1 MGSQKR
7 SSRSVGKER
16 PAMAGHTRR
25 MCVLAF
31 IVLFSAVA
39 ESTEVTALDDVHPE
53 EVALIEEDAQG
64 VEEEAMKA
72 AMQADSVADH
82 SQHNVRRSVFGLYT
96 SRPNDVG
103 EATYGSGKTAVAKA
117 SKLASK
123 DAKKKLPSA
132 LEPKKPKKKVDAYT
146 SGGVKAAEKKDQK
159 KDDTLNFGLQMSFAF
174 GNTITRVGAK
184 LAKSKGGSP
193 EQGALKLQIDELEQA
208 RMKACNSVLG
218 LDKKKAV
225 AEQKYGSGAISKQK
239 AATAKLDQ
247 KAALKKGKL
256 TPTKGDAEKAKPVAA
271 KKEDAQAPAKKA
283 AAKPKEMTEQRML
296 QLYRQ
301 TIEDDEE
308 DSADLGASLA
318 LGGLY
323 TSRPSNVGEATYGGA
338 AGSGSGKGSAKPKKK
353 DEEKKDKKDEKKA
366 AGSAKK
372 KAAGSGK
379 KKAAGSAKKK
389 PAASEKK

>member
-1 MGSQKR
+1 MG
-7 SSRSVGKER
+7 
-16 PAMAGHTRR
+16 
-25 MCVLAF
+25 
-31 IVLFSAVA
+31 
-39 ESTEVTALDDVHPE
+39 
-53 EVALIEEDAQG
+53 
-64 VEEEAMKA
+64 
-72 AMQADSVADH
+72 
-82 SQHNVRRSVFGLYT
+82 
-96 SRPNDVG
+96 
-103 EATYGSGKTAVAKA
+103 
-117 SKLASK
+117 

-132 LEPKKPKKKVDAYT
+132 LEPKKPKKKVDAYM

-159 KDDTLNFGLQMSFAF
+159 KDDTLNFGLQMSVAF

-256 TPTKGDAEKAKPVAA
+256 TPMKGDAEKAKPVAA
-271 KKEDAQAPAKKA
+271 KKEDAKA

-301 TIEDDEE
+301 TMENDEE

-323 TSRPSNVGEATYGGA
+323 TSRSSNVGEATYGGA

-353 DEEKKDKKDEKKA
+353 DEEKKDKEDEKA
-366 AGSAKK
+366 
-372 KAAGSGK
+372 
-379 KKAAGSAKKK
+379 K
-389 PAASEKK
+389 PAAKKLAAKKADAKAPAK

>member
-103 EATYGSGKTAVAKA
+103 EATYGSGKTAAAKQEAKKEAGKAAVAKA

-159 KDDTLNFGLQMSFAF
+159 KDDTLNFGLQMSVAF

-193 EQGALKLQIDELEQA
+193 EQGALKLQIDELEQT

-271 KKEDAQAPAKKA
+271 KKEDAKA

-301 TIEDDEE
+301 TMENDEE

-353 DEEKKDKKDEKKA
+353 
-366 AGSAKK
+366 
-372 KAAGSGK
+372 
-379 KKAAGSAKKK
+379 
-389 PAASEKK
+389 

>member
-1 MGSQKR
+1 MG
-7 SSRSVGKER
+7 
-16 PAMAGHTRR
+16 
-25 MCVLAF
+25 
-31 IVLFSAVA
+31 
-39 ESTEVTALDDVHPE
+39 
-53 EVALIEEDAQG
+53 
-64 VEEEAMKA
+64 
-72 AMQADSVADH
+72 
-82 SQHNVRRSVFGLYT
+82 
-96 SRPNDVG
+96 
-103 EATYGSGKTAVAKA
+103 
-117 SKLASK
+117 

-159 KDDTLNFGLQMSFAF
+159 KDDTLNFGLQMSVAF

-271 KKEDAQAPAKKA
+271 KKEDAKAPAKKA

-301 TIEDDEE
+301 TMENDEE

-353 DEEKKDKKDEKKA
+353 DEEKKDKKD
-366 AGSAKK
+366 AKK

-389 PAASEKK
+389 PAASEKKDEKKAKPAAKPAAKKLAAKKADAKAPAKKAAAPAKKAAAPAKKGESCEATFKKAAAKCMAATPPMPAAKKPAAPKPAAKKMAAKPAVKKAAAKPAAGSAKKKAAGSGKKQAAGS

>member
-1 MGSQKR
+1 M
-7 SSRSVGKER
+7 
-16 PAMAGHTRR
+16 
-25 MCVLAF
+25 
-31 IVLFSAVA
+31 
-39 ESTEVTALDDVHPE
+39 
-53 EVALIEEDAQG
+53 
-64 VEEEAMKA
+64 
-72 AMQADSVADH
+72 
-82 SQHNVRRSVFGLYT
+82 
-96 SRPNDVG
+96 
-103 EATYGSGKTAVAKA
+103 
-117 SKLASK
+117 
-123 DAKKKLPSA
+123 
-132 LEPKKPKKKVDAYT
+132 
-146 SGGVKAAEKKDQK
+146 
-159 KDDTLNFGLQMSFAF
+159 TLNFGLQMSVAF
-174 GNTITRVGAK
+174 GNTIARVGAK

-271 KKEDAQAPAKKA
+271 KKEDAKAPAKKA

-301 TIEDDEE
+301 TMEDDEE

-389 PAASEKK
+389 PAASEKKDEKKAKPAAKKAAAKKDEEKAKPAAKKLAAKKADAKAPAKKAAAPAKKAAAPAKKAAAPAKKGESCEATFNKAAAKCMAATPPMPAAKKPAAPKPAAKKMAAKAKP

>member
-72 AMQADSVADH
+72 AMQADSVDDH

-103 EATYGSGKTAVAKA
+103 EATYGSGKTAAAKQEAKKEAGKAAVAKA

-132 LEPKKPKKKVDAYT
+132 LEPKKPKKK
-146 SGGVKAAEKKDQK
+146 DQK
-159 KDDTLNFGLQMSFAF
+159 KDDTLNFGLQMSVAF

-271 KKEDAQAPAKKA
+271 KKEDAKAPAKKA

-301 TIEDDEE
+301 TMENDEE

-338 AGSGSGKGSAKPKKK
+338 AGS
-353 DEEKKDKKDEKKA
+353 
-366 AGSAKK
+366 AKK

-389 PAASEKK
+389 PAASEKKY

>member
-1 MGSQKR
+1 MG
-7 SSRSVGKER
+7 
-16 PAMAGHTRR
+16 
-25 MCVLAF
+25 
-31 IVLFSAVA
+31 
-39 ESTEVTALDDVHPE
+39 
-53 EVALIEEDAQG
+53 
-64 VEEEAMKA
+64 
-72 AMQADSVADH
+72 
-82 SQHNVRRSVFGLYT
+82 
-96 SRPNDVG
+96 
-103 EATYGSGKTAVAKA
+103 
-117 SKLASK
+117 

-159 KDDTLNFGLQMSFAF
+159 KDDTLNFGLQMSVAF

-271 KKEDAQAPAKKA
+271 KKEDAKAPAKKA

-301 TIEDDEE
+301 TMEDDEE

-389 PAASEKK
+389 DEKKAKPAAKPAAKKAAAKKDEEKAKPAAKKLAAKKAGAKAPAKKAAAPAKKAAAPAKKGESCEATFKKAAAKCMAATPPMPAAKKAAAPKPAAKKMA

>member
-64 VEEEAMKA
+64 VEEA

-103 EATYGSGKTAVAKA
+103 EATYGSGKTAAAKQEAKKEAGKAAVAKA

-159 KDDTLNFGLQMSFAF
+159 KDDTLNFGLQMSVAF

-271 KKEDAQAPAKKA
+271 KKEDAKAPAKKA

-301 TIEDDEE
+301 TMENDEE

-379 KKAAGSAKKK
+379 
-389 PAASEKK
+389 